1 MAATVVATAPMAA
14 MPAAM
19 MHLLDLG
26 AGEIVLIGD
35 CRLRRHGRL
44 GLFQITRRNQQRR
57 GADCGAR
64 GSNGA
69 GTGGNA
75 KGKLQKFTTFHVL
88 SSGWTTAR
96 LSRISHERGMNLYG
110 SVRVSPESVRS

>member
-14 MPAAM
+14 MPAAV

-35 CRLRRHGRL
+35 GGLRRHGRL
-44 GLFQITRRNQQRR
+44 GLFQLTRRNQQRR

-64 GSNGA
+64 GSNGT

-96 LSRISHERGMNLYG
+96 LSRISHERGVNLYG
-110 SVRVSPESVRS
+110 SIRARVRSRS